1 MWIAMLKENRMP
13 KSGTIF
19 NRIFHRNSQPI
30 NVQRVVISDAQKRI
44 AEENKQETTFKP
56 EQFAADLFEEN
67 LEDTP
72 VAVFH
77 ERAVKRQGRHSA
89 KKKQNGMGVL
99 EKMPVI
105 HETQRRYKNK
115 KSFGAKLASVFSR
128 QLQTSNDAALEFA
141 GSNKRVGR
149 KGRRNRK
156 IALYAGTGI
165 IIAALMLV
173 IVFVPGGAA
182 APAEAANMLP
192 TKAGNKSVAYAAG
205 KSDEITPQQSEQP
218 DVSGD
223 ASQQP
228 DISEQPDVSEQ
239 PGISGNESSAST
251 EPSVPVVSN
260 TPEPTLIATT
270 PPDKTLPPI
279 SVDREVEKFKVEAK
293 LYYNEMGYSS
303 NYYEYSDEE
312 AYMLAQV
319 IHAEARG
326 ESMKG
331 KIAVGN
337 VVMNRV
343 LSRGF
348 PGNTIKDVVTR
359 PGQFAYNESTR
370 PGVASKIAARNVLD
384 LQVWVV
390 PQNVYFFKVSNS
402 KSNWSSHVY
411 QFNIGAHAFYTANYS
426 GRYRGDSIPPALY
439 ERTYKWPTIGC
450 KPEDRVYR
458 LQYMLNKLGYDVKA
472 DKYFGKDT
480 KEAVMEFQKK
490 KGLKQDGV
498 AGPATLEALIYE
510 FGLQNYY
517 EKFCK

>member
-1 MWIAMLKENRMP
+1 MWRAILKENRMP

-19 NRIFHRNSQPI
+19 NRIFHRRSQPI

-44 AEENKQETTFKP
+44 AEENQQETAYKP
-56 EQFAADLFEEN
+56 EQFAPDLFEEN

-72 VAVFH
+72 VAVFREH
-77 ERAVKRQGRHSA
+77 TENQGRHSA
-89 KKKQNGMGVL
+89 KKKQNGIGVL
-99 EKMPVI
+99 EKTPVI

-115 KSFGAKLASVFSR
+115 KSFGARLASVFSR
-128 QLQTSNDAALEFA
+128 QMQTSNDAALEFA

-149 KGRRNRK
+149 KGRRRRK
-156 IALYAGTGI
+156 IALYAGSGI
-165 IIAALMLV
+165 VIAALLLV

-182 APAEAANMLP
+182 APAEAAKMLP

-205 KSDEITPQQSEQP
+205 KSDEITPQQSEQATA
-218 DVSGD
+218 DVSG
-223 ASQQP
+223 
-228 DISEQPDVSEQ
+228 DISEQPEISGQ
-239 PGISGNESSAST
+239 PGVTGNESSAPT
-251 EPSVPVVSN
+251 WPSVEPVVSN

-293 LYYNEMGYSS
+293 LYYNEVGYSS
-303 NYYEYSDEE
+303 NYYEYTEEE

-359 PGQFAYNESTR
+359 PGQFAYNPNTK

-384 LQVWVV
+384 LQVWVI